1 MKKKYTINEVVEKI
15 DRLKSLKHC
24 DRFES
29 NMLSLGYVE
38 DELISCLKRKRIHLR
53 KSELEEKLL
62 LEKSEE
68 VSEKLI
74 DDFLNA
80 LGAYEEFLST
90 KNSKKTI
97 AQRLRQN
104 IKKIGLRDALI
115 TATSKKTLT
124 DGYKYLIDQGLEE
137 YTLEKVILNNK
148 ELFDEDLVVFIK
160 DKINSN

>member
-1 MKKKYTINEVVEKI
+1 MKKKYTINEVIEKI
-15 DRLKSLKHC
+15 DGLKSLKDC

-29 NMLSLGYVE
+29 NMLSLGYIE
-38 DELISCLKRKRIHLR
+38 DELISCLKRKRIRLR

-74 DDFLNA
+74 NDFLIA

-115 TATSKKTLT
+115 KATSKKTLT
-124 DGYKYLIDQGLEE
+124 DGYKYLINEGLEE

>member
-1 MKKKYTINEVVEKI
+1 MKKKYTINEVIEKI
-15 DRLKSLKHC
+15 DGLKSLKDC

-29 NMLSLGYVE
+29 NMLSLGYIE

-74 DDFLNA
+74 NDFLIA
-80 LGAYEEFLST
+80 LGAYEEFLSI

-104 IKKIGLRDALI
+104 IKKIGLRDTLI
-115 TATSKKTLT
+115 KATSKKTPT
-124 DGYKYLIDQGLEE
+124 DGYKYLIDEGLEE
-137 YTLEKVILNNK
+137 YTLENVILNNK
-148 ELFDEDLVVFIK
+148 ELFDENLVVFIK

>member
-1 MKKKYTINEVVEKI
+1 
-15 DRLKSLKHC
+15 
-24 DRFES
+24 
-29 NMLSLGYVE
+29 MLSLGYVE

-90 KNSKKTI
+90 KNSKK
-97 AQRLRQN
+97 LLHN
-104 IKKIGLRDALI
+104 D
-115 TATSKKTLT
+115 
-124 DGYKYLIDQGLEE
+124 
-137 YTLEKVILNNK
+137 
-148 ELFDEDLVVFIK
+148 
-160 DKINSN
+160 

>member
-1 MKKKYTINEVVEKI
+1 MKKKYTINEVIEKI
-15 DRLKSLKHC
+15 DRLKSLKDC

-29 NMLSLGYVE
+29 NMLSLGYIE
-38 DELISCLKRKRIHLR
+38 DELISCLKRKRIRLR

-74 DDFLNA
+74 NDFLIA

-115 TATSKKTLT
+115 KATSKKTLT
-124 DGYKYLIDQGLEE
+124 DGYKYLIDEGLEE

>member
-1 MKKKYTINEVVEKI
+1 MNNPIKIAVDAMGGENSPLKIIKGIEIHNSDSNNVFYNIFGDQKIIEPLIKNTNLNINNYKI
-15 DRLKSLKHC
+15 
-24 DRFES
+24 
-29 NMLSLGYVE
+29 
-38 DELISCLKRKRIHLR
+38 IH
-53 KSELEEKLL
+53 
-62 LEKSEE
+62 
-68 VSEKLI
+68 SEKLI

-124 DGYKYLIDQGLEE
+124 DGYKYLIDSGLEE

>member
-1 MKKKYTINEVVEKI
+1 
-15 DRLKSLKHC
+15 
-24 DRFES
+24 
-29 NMLSLGYVE
+29 MLSLGYIE
-38 DELISCLKRKRIHLR
+38 DELISCLKRKRIYLR

-62 LEKSEE
+62 LEKNEE

-74 DDFLNA
+74 NDFLIA

-115 TATSKKTLT
+115 KATSKKHLPMA
-124 DGYKYLIDQGLEE
+124 
-137 YTLEKVILNNK
+137 
-148 ELFDEDLVVFIK
+148 
-160 DKINSN
+160 INI

>member
-1 MKKKYTINEVVEKI
+1 MKKKYTINEVIEKI
-15 DRLKSLKHC
+15 DGLKSLKDC

-29 NMLSLGYVE
+29 NMLSLGYIE

-74 DDFLNA
+74 NDFLIA
-80 LGAYEEFLST
+80 LGAYEEFLSI

-115 TATSKKTLT
+115 KATSKKTPT
-124 DGYKYLIDQGLEE
+124 DGYKYLIDEGLEE
-137 YTLEKVILNNK
+137 YTLENVILNNK
-148 ELFDEDLVVFIK
+148 ELFDENLVVFIK